1 MRRNNGFLSFF
12 IFLIFLTYVFY
23 LTYGFFKQRKE
34 VTNDIVSKLKIRKD
48 DFYQDSE
55 KAPIAEGE
63 QIQEVQPEKTEAD
76 KKLAEQKAKEET
88 AAKLK
93 ADQKQEAEKKLAEQ
107 KKLQAKREA
116 DAEKKAEAEKARD
129 LLENGDKQWMVQ
141 VALAANEANADAVA
155 AQLRA
160 KGYKVT
166 KSPTSKG
173 VRIMVGPSKN
183 REKADAARKKINGDE
198 SLNMKSAWVIEW
210 VPLERR

>member
-76 KKLAEQKAKEET
+76 KDNDENTPEAAPAENQPENTEAAPEETPKPKEEST
-88 AAKLK
+88 EAKTKAYIRVATYNKKTDADEALKKLDGDFKIRNSKTSSGKEVYIIISKTVSSNEDLEKLK
-93 ADQKQEAEKKLAEQ
+93 EKVKNYSYQIINQKQYFIW
-107 KKLQAKREA
+107 
-116 DAEKKAEAEKARD
+116 D
-129 LLENGDKQWMVQ
+129 G
-141 VALAANEANADAVA
+141 
-155 AQLRA
+155 
-160 KGYKVT
+160 
-166 KSPTSKG
+166 
-173 VRIMVGPSKN
+173 
-183 REKADAARKKINGDE
+183 KI
-198 SLNMKSAWVIEW
+198 
-210 VPLERR
+210 